1 MALLAA
7 LSTGHKLGLALTAV
21 AWIAFALLVALVV
34 PRFRPQFPGRRGL
47 PFFLVVSFVFF
58 LGMLSAVEVF
68 GAEPKEKEAAKGGA
82 KTAAPAGKTVAVTEV
97 DFKIELPSSGYSA
110 GTYTF
115 DLANKGKVAHNL
127 TVDGPGVKNAATP
140 TIGAGKTAKLKVKL
154 EKGRYELYC
163 SVPGHKQLGMDT
175 HVTVS

>member
-7 LSTGHKLGLALTAV
+7 LSTGHKLGLALTAA
-21 AWIAFALLVALVV
+21 AWIVLALLVSLVV

-58 LGMLSAVEVF
+58 LGMLGAVEVF
-68 GAEPKEKEAAKGGA
+68 GAEPKEKEAAKGEA
-82 KTAAPAGKTVAVTEV
+82 RPAAPAGKTVAVTEV
-97 DFKIELPSSGYSA
+97 DFKIRLPSGGYNA

-127 TVDGPGVKNAATP
+127 TIVGPGVKKAATP
-140 TIGAGKTAKLKVKL
+140 TIGAGKTAKLKATL
-154 EKGRYELYC
+154 EKGTYELYC

-175 HVTVS
+175 HIRVS